1 MKTLT
6 AKSKGE
12 TVQETEKSKK
22 NPKKNPK
29 KEQPAPTAEPSP
41 GSATDPAPK
50 AKDAGG
56 ILCEATEGV
65 PPKKKLKGGY
75 RNRHI
80 PAGQAQVD
88 QVILPP

>member
-29 KEQPAPTAEPSP
+29 KEQPAPTAEPST

-56 ILCEATEGV
+56 ILCEATEGA
-65 PPKKKLKGGY
+65 PPKKKLKGGEPT
-75 RNRHI
+75 
-80 PAGQAQVD
+80 PAEVAREQLLAKLSGKK
-88 QVILPP
+88 

>member
-12 TVQETEKSKK
+12 TVQETEKPKK

-65 PPKKKLKGGY
+65 PPKKKLKGG
-75 RNRHI
+75 
-80 PAGQAQVD
+80 V
-88 QVILPP
+88 

>member
-12 TVQETEKSKK
+12 TVQETEKPKK

-56 ILCEATEGV
+56 EATEGA
-65 PPKKKLKGGY
+65 PPKKKLKGGEPT
-75 RNRHI
+75 
-80 PAGQAQVD
+80 PAEVAREQLLAKLSGKK
-88 QVILPP
+88 